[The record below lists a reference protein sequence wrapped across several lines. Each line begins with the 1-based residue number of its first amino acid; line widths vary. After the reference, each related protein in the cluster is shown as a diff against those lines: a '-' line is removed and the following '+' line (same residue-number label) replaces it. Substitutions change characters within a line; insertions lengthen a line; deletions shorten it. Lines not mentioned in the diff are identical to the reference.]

1 MKETFSL
8 ESHPFIPL
16 YKLLKVLGWC
26 DSGSMAKDVIDK
38 GLVTVNDQVEL
49 RKRCKI
55 LAGQVV
61 RFEKQEV
68 TVLTTTE

>member
-8 ESHPFIPL
+8 EGNPFIPL
-16 YKLLKVLGWC
+16 HNLLKVLGWC
-26 DSGSMAKDVIDK
+26 ESGAMAKDVIDV
-38 GLVTVNDQVEL
+38 GLVTVDGQVEL

-61 RFEKQEV
+61 RFQKQEV
-68 TVLTTTE
+68 AVTA